1 MEIQDLLNIL
11 NNLDDMIYIT
21 DLETDKILFANSAI
35 KRVFNM
41 DDIEGKICYEFI
53 YNETKPCKLCSN
65 KNLQYDKYYEWE
77 IKGKITKKDL
87 LIKVKLIKFNGKIA
101 KLVVLFDMTNFKDEY
116 KIISDKLEYEIFYK
130 DILGILWEKDKD
142 LKYILN
148 LTEQFL
154 NSKIHI
160 IKIDDIENDFM
171 LKLDSQVKD
180 ISNLTNNH
188 ENIEVSELNK
198 KLILSTVDK
207 FKKDKSFVID
217 DIKILKDKDL
227 KYYEILKSN
236 NIKNLIFIPVYIQDK
251 LIYCI
256 ETYNVLDINKSKEA
270 LDTVAKFLSIAL
282 EKNLYEEELKLYAEL
297 DKLTNLGNRNKYIK
311 VENNIKNSKK
321 IGNLGIIFIDINGLK
336 YANDKF
342 GHKYGDSLIV
352 ETANILKGIWSEYS
366 IFRVGG
372 DEFLIIAEDIC
383 EDYFYKLVKETLN
396 IFNNQKSISISMGY
410 DWSNNSIDISNMIS
424 NADTK
429 MYISKKNYYKDHP
442 IHPRNRSH
450 IDKN

>member
-21 DLETDKILFANSAI
+21 DLETDKILFANDSI
-35 KRVFNM
+35 KKVFSTDN
-41 DDIEGKICYEFI
+41 IEGQICYEFI

-65 KNLQYDKYYEWE
+65 KNLQYDKYYEWQ
-77 IKGKITKKDL
+77 IKGEITKKDL
-87 LIKVKLIKFNGKIA
+87 LIKVKLIKFNGRVA

-116 KIISDKLEYEIFYK
+116 KIICDKLEYEKFYRE
-130 DILGILWEKDKD
+130 IISILWEKGKD

-160 IKIDDIENDFM
+160 IKIDDIENDFV
-171 LKLDSQVKD
+171 LNLDNEIKD
-180 ISNLTNNH
+180 IYNITKNH
-188 ENIEVSELNK
+188 KNIEINELTK
-198 KLILSTVDK
+198 KIILKNIDEL
-207 FKKDKSFVID
+207 KKDKSFVID
-217 DIKILKDKDL
+217 DIKMLKDKDL
-227 KYYEILKSN
+227 KCYEILKSN
-236 NIKNLIFIPVYIQDK
+236 DIENLIFIPVYIQHK
-251 LIYCI
+251 LTYFI
-256 ETYNVLDINKSKEA
+256 ETYNVFDINKSKEA
-270 LDTVAKFLSIAL
+270 LDVVAKFLSIAL
-282 EKNLYEEELKLYAEL
+282 EKNLYEEELKSCAEL
-297 DKLTNLGNRNKYIK
+297 DKLTNLCNRNKYIK
-311 VENNIKNSKK
+311 VENNIKNSKD

-352 ETANILKGIWSEYS
+352 ETANILKEIWNEYF

-383 EDYFYKLVKETLN
+383 EDYFYELVKETLN
-396 IFNNQKSISISMGY
+396 IFNSKKNISISMGY

-424 NADTK
+424 NADKK

-442 IHPRNRSH
+442 ITSRNRSY